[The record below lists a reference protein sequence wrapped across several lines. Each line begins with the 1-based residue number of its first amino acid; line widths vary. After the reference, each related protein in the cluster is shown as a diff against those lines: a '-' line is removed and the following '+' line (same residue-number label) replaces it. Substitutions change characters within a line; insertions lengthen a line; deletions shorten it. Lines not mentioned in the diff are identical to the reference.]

1 MFAGTVTPG
10 AYGALMINDDHHRHP
25 YPLLEALGITLAVSV
40 EPLDRPVWVG
50 THRILIVGQ
59 DVTED
64 DLLAAA
70 WRVSLQLD
78 PAA

>member
-1 MFAGTVTPG
+1 MV
-10 AYGALMINDDHHRHP
+10 NDDQDYTP
-25 YPLLEALGITLAVSV
+25 CPLLEALGITLAVSV
-40 EPLDRPVWVG
+40 EPLDRPVWVES
-50 THRILIVGQ
+50 HRILIVSQ

-70 WRVSLQLD
+70 WRVSLQLG

>member
-1 MFAGTVTPG
+1 MV
-10 AYGALMINDDHHRHP
+10 NDDRIHP
-25 YPLLEALGITLAVSV
+25 LCPLLEALGITLAVSV
-40 EPLDRPVWVG
+40 EPLARPVWVN
-50 THRILIVGQ
+50 THRILIVSQ

-70 WRVSLQLD
+70 WMVSQRLD